1 MNDEPLSGEEFRRE
15 WIRRRSADAHRRRN
29 QRGKPAS
36 KRGPWRDAQP
46 VVIKKPREDD
56 SDQPT

>member
-29 QRGKPAS
+29 QRGRRRTDPYKN
-36 KRGPWRDAQP
+36 AQP
-46 VVIKKPREDD
+46 VVIWRPGDEEETDE
-56 SDQPT
+56 